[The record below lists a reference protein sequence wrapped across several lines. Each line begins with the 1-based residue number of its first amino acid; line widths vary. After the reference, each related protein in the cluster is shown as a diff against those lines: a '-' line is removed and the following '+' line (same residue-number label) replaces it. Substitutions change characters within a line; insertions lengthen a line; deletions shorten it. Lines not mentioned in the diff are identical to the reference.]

1 MMIVGGVK
9 IFAFSDTHGLHRKM
23 LVPCDADVVICAG
36 DAVEDNLSPE
46 DYRDFLDW
54 FEAVPAGLRI
64 FVPGNH
70 ELIFMIAPKYGELLF
85 KDRDIFLGLNAVV
98 YHRGLS
104 FYCFAFPEML
114 PSVIRDAGM
123 ADVLVSH
130 YPPDMIPE
138 SVALEPRF
146 HVFGHDHSLKD
157 FPDSP
162 SGTKYFNVSVYNEL
176 NEKF

>member
-1 MMIVGGVK
+1 MMIVDGVK

-70 ELIFMIAPKYGELLF
+70 ELIFMVAPKYGELLF
-85 KDRDIFLGLNAVV
+85 RDRDIFLGLT
-98 YHRGLS
+98 
-104 FYCFAFPEML
+104 EML

-123 ADVLVSH
+123 ADVLISH
-130 YPPDMIPE
+130 YPPDMIPGAE
-138 SVALEPRF
+138 ALNPRF
-146 HVFGHDHSLKD
+146 HVFGHDHFLKD

-176 NEKF
+176 NENF

>member
-1 MMIVGGVK
+1 MIIDGVK

-64 FVPGNH
+64 FVP
-70 ELIFMIAPKYGELLF
+70 
-85 KDRDIFLGLNAVV
+85 NAVV
-98 YHRGLS
+98 YYRGLS

-130 YPPDMIPE
+130 YPPDMIPGVE
-138 SVALEPRF
+138 ALNPRS